1 MEETKAYLTEDEDE
15 NDGAEEIDA
24 ETEGGGFDAWDYMA
38 DVTTLYEDSAFK
50 VFQANNPEAC
60 EELLRGMKESS
71 DWYWARTA
79 QEPKKVFFIDDKA
92 WKKRRMC
99 VIKGESGIMF
109 QGNKRS
115 ESAATWLSNHGT
127 DGLIQFFLD
136 NKFQYITSFLRTKS
150 ANKCAMAS
158 GVYHYPDD
166 KISSKAYDS
175 IIKIEIRKGVK
186 SIPQYAFSSMQRV
199 KEVVVPDGVRK
210 IGNSA
215 FSEMYGLRR
224 IALPDTLKEIGDYAF
239 GSWSPIDG
247 DEPRRLFI
255 PKSVTSVGRGICMVS
270 GRQEPPLSNVEIL
283 CEAESKPEG
292 WNSEWDVAC
301 GRRWGWHAASAS
313 TPYRYHVTW
322 GASRPAWAAAAQD
335 VNEDFGG
342 GDSSNL
348 AAEREAPLNER
359 DVPEA
364 VAHAVIDAYFENHG
378 GEYCGHITADDA
390 RRNCYRPWGRDVVK
404 WWLSSRTDGTTML
417 MADTADG
424 QTEGIIAIEDGELDE
439 ILSGMGMRRRLRALE
454 EGGEE
459 EAGFIVSDDPIDGMS
474 CVRQDVDGPED
485 DPGARELI
493 RRFGRKRYW
502 YIALSD
508 GGYDRM
514 DGFDLGGEY
523 AKLNNYEE
531 ALRLWSEYPLEDE
544 LGMHMTEFPDDY
556 CELHVELRCITDAEF
571 ETEGNAYDDE
581 LARDGDFSWTESE
594 PVADRCLIY
603 DPAADE

>member
-24 ETEGGGFDAWDYMA
+24 ETEGGGFDAWDPMTG
-38 DVTTLYEDSAFK
+38 VTTLYEDHAFK
-50 VFQANNPEAC
+50 VFQTNNEEAC
-60 EELLRGMKESS
+60 AEFLRDMGIWEGAAKEP
-71 DWYWARTA
+71 
-79 QEPKKVFFIDDKA
+79 QKVFFIDDKE

-99 VIKGESGIMF
+99 VINGQSAIMF

-115 ESAATWLSNHGT
+115 ESAAGWLSKHGT
-127 DGLIQFFLD
+127 YGLIKFFLD
-136 NKFQYITSFLRTKS
+136 NKFPYITSFLRGM
-150 ANKCAMAS
+150 AGNKGVMAS

-166 KISSKAYDS
+166 KIGSKAYDS

-186 SIPQYAFSSMQRV
+186 SIPRYAFSNMQRV
-199 KEVVVPDGVRK
+199 KEVIVPDGVRK

-224 IALPDTLKEIGDYAF
+224 IVLPDTLKEIGDYAF

-247 DEPRRLFI
+247 DEPRKLFI

-270 GRQEPPLSNVEIL
+270 GRQEPPASNVEIL

-292 WNSEWDVAC
+292 WNDDWDAAC
-301 GRRWGWHAASAS
+301 GRRWGWSHAGGAAPY
-313 TPYRYHVTW
+313 PYRYHVTW

-335 VNEDFGG
+335 VNEDFGD
-342 GDSSNL
+342 DSPYL
-348 AAEREAPLNER
+348 TAEREAPLNDR
-359 DVPEA
+359 DVPEE
-364 VAHAVIDAYFENHG
+364 VAHAIIDAYFENHG

-390 RRNCYRPWGRDVVK
+390 RMNCYRPWGRDVVK
-404 WWLSSRTDGTTML
+404 WWLSSRTDGSTML

-424 QTEGIIAIEDGELDE
+424 QIEGIIKIEDGELDE
-439 ILSGMGMRRRLRALE
+439 ILSGMGMRRRMRALE
-454 EGGEE
+454 EGEE
-459 EAGFIVSDDPIDGMS
+459 GGNFIPSDDPIDGME
-474 CVRQDVDGPED
+474 CVRQDLSLPEEA
-485 DPGARELI
+485 PAARELI
-493 RRFGRKRYW
+493 RRFGGKRYW

-508 GGYDRM
+508 GGYDRL

-523 AKLNNYEE
+523 ARLNTYED
-531 ALRLWSEYPLEDE
+531 ALRLWRGYPLEDE
-544 LGMHMTEFPDDY
+544 LGIHITEDPDDY

-571 ETEGNAYDDE
+571 EEEGEAYDDE
-581 LARDGDFSWTESE
+581 RAEDGDFSWTESE

-603 DPAADE
+603 DPADEYAR